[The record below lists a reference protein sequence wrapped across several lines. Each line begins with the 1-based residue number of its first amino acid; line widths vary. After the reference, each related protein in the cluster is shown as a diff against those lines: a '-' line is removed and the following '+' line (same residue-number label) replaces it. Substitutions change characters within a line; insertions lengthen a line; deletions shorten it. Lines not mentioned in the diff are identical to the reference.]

1 MTIQSV
7 RDRNKERANSA
18 PTKLLKVV
26 VGADG
31 FVGRGLAEALQ
42 TERVVYGPAH
52 DGEIHITQAEDL
64 IRDADVIINA
74 GGFRVRPGYTYADY
88 RRSHQEATATLVP
101 WVRTNALFIHMSS
114 GAVLGKSTKHKLG
127 NQTPPNPRSFP
138 SPAYALAKLETD
150 QFLQEAAAERG
161 FRVIFLRPADVY
173 SSHGAC
179 MVGTVLKLAKH
190 GIVLRLYPRDARHHF
205 CHMNLLV
212 DVAGRVIAQNHRLP
226 NLSSFVVVDPYTF
239 DNRELETMLRQHLS
253 WKTRTVPVPVQLV
266 SAFLR
271 HTFHSRNPRLDLRTW
286 GEIFGVLNLNST
298 YDPSE
303 TFQVLGIDPAHY
315 SLECTLLPLIQ
326 QVLRQ

>member
-1 MTIQSV
+1 MTFQSV
-7 RDRNKERANSA
+7 SDREKKRSNAA
-18 PTKLLKVV
+18 PTTLLRVI

-31 FVGRGLAEALQ
+31 FVGRGLAETLQ

-52 DGEIHITQAEDL
+52 DGEIHITQAEGL
-64 IRDADVIINA
+64 IKNADVIINA
-74 GGFRVRPGYTYADY
+74 GGFRVRPGCTYADY

-101 WVRTNALFIHMSS
+101 WVRKDALFLHMSS
-114 GAVLGKSTKHKLG
+114 GSVLGKSTKHKLG
-127 NQTPPNPRSFP
+127 RQTPPNPRSFP
-138 SPAYALAKLETD
+138 SPAYALAKLEAD
-150 QFLQEAAAERG
+150 QFLQEAAAKRG
-161 FRVIFLRPADVY
+161 FRVIFLRPAVVY
-173 SSHGAC
+173 SPQGAG
-179 MVGTVLKLAKH
+179 MVGTVLKLAKR
-190 GIVLRLYPRDARHHF
+190 GIILRLYPRDARHHF
-205 CHMNLLV
+205 CHMNLLT
-212 DVAGRVIAQNHRLP
+212 DVVGRIIEKNHRLP
-226 NLSSFVVVDPYTF
+226 HLSSFVVADPYTVS
-239 DNRELETMLRQHLS
+239 NRDLEAMLRQHLS

-271 HTFHSRNPRLDLRTW
+271 HMFHSRNPKLDLRTW